1 MTLCVVIPAYNAA
14 ETLAEALDSLLA
26 QTRGDWTAIVVD
38 DGSTDGT
45 RQLAETYV
53 ARDKRFRL
61 LNDGRPRQ
69 GASAARNRGIA
80 AADGRWLA
88 FLDADDWLEPPF
100 VEKMVG
106 KLEATADAK
115 VAYCGSRR
123 VTPDGR
129 QGPLWMSSDVA
140 RMPFEVFARRCPVP
154 IHGFVLDR
162 GLVVELGGFDEGLR
176 TCEDWDFWHRV
187 ARTGVAFLPVLE
199 GLAPYRFSRN
209 SLSSDA
215 QAMLADARIVV
226 DHAFARDPRVPRPAP
241 LHAGGADPGM
251 GGTRE
256 MAIGHYAL
264 WSAAAEIG
272 AGGNGKGLVMPLP
285 DRWGSLLDAC
295 QLNIL
300 GGLRTGAHVLVGD
313 TIGGGP
319 DFFSR
324 VRCLLAEVEHAA
336 ARPGLARLL
345 EFVFEPEIF
354 RPKRLTERLV
364 AGRALFVRQDIRHL
378 SVVEP
383 PADVDTLHIEFR
395 NGGEFL
401 ARAEAPLLGP
411 MSVRE
416 VTEIAIEAMSPTIF
430 LKQSGVLRHPIFWL
444 QAAIELARVPASL
457 RKGGLKPRALA
468 RQVLVGAAVT
478 IAGPRSLRSNKQA
491 LAKVIAEGRAEAI
504 TVDLPAP
511 AAYPAAAPLGADAP
525 PARDRLA
532 YWEAVYRKPDP
543 WAYGS
548 DYEQLKYRRTLSLLP
563 ATPIAKAL
571 EVACSEGRFTAMLAS
586 KVGHLVASDISPTAL
601 ERAKERCRDIGNV
614 EFRQHDFFDA
624 PLLQRLRPAGLLG
637 SAVRPA

>member
-26 QTRGDWTAIVVD
+26 QTRGDWTAIIVD

-45 RQLAETYV
+45 RQLTETYV

-61 LNDGRPRQ
+61 LSDGRPPQ

-106 KLEATADAK
+106 KLEAAAGAK
-115 VAYCGSRR
+115 VVYCGCRR

-162 GLVVELGGFDEGLR
+162 ELVVELGGFEESLR
-176 TCEDWDFWHRV
+176 TCEDWDFWQRV
-187 ARTGVAFLPVLE
+187 ARTGVAFLPVPDA
-199 GLAPYRFSRN
+199 LAPYRFSRN

-313 TIGGGP
+313 TIGDGP
-319 DFFSR
+319 DFFAC
-324 VRCLLAEVEHAA
+324 VRSLLAEVERAA
-336 ARPGLARLL
+336 SRPGLARLL

-354 RPKRLTERLV
+354 RPQRLTERLV
-364 AGRALFVRQDIRHL
+364 AGRALFVRQDICHL
-378 SVVEP
+378 CAVEP

-395 NGGEFL
+395 KGGEFL

-411 MSVRE
+411 MSLRE
-416 VTEIAIEAMSPTIF
+416 LTEIAIEAMSPTIF
-430 LKQSGVLRHPIFWL
+430 LKQSGVLRRPNSGCRRRSNW
-444 QAAIELARVPASL
+444 RVCQSTC
-457 RKGGLKPRALA
+457 PRA
-468 RQVLVGAAVT
+468 
-478 IAGPRSLRSNKQA
+478 RSNHA
-491 LAKVIAEGRAEAI
+491 RWPATCWSVPPWPSPVRA
-504 TVDLPAP
+504 
-511 AAYPAAAPLGADAP
+511 
-525 PARDRLA
+525 
-532 YWEAVYRKPDP
+532 
-543 WAYGS
+543 
-548 DYEQLKYRRTLSLLP
+548 P
-563 ATPIAKAL
+563 ATPT
-571 EVACSEGRFTAMLAS
+571 GRHSRT
-586 KVGHLVASDISPTAL
+586 
-601 ERAKERCRDIGNV
+601 
-614 EFRQHDFFDA
+614 
-624 PLLQRLRPAGLLG
+624 
-637 SAVRPA
+637 